1 MSGKK
6 YAKVSPDHAE
16 EYLRKEA
23 FEAIANHPKDRDFQ
37 LVCVHTR
44 NRTELEQPIEESRV
58 VKILDQVLL
67 DLKPGSVAQTDA
79 AATLRLT
86 VPQALIDAAHIV
98 ERAGSDTLKSLLA
111 PKPEEKQQDG
121 PQVLESSGVPVSA
134 PVEEDADPIP
144 PFDPS
149 VINGIYGK
157 FVDVI
162 TKGTTMSPQFA
173 YAIAKTVVGIKM
185 AGKVTFE
192 DLDVE
197 PRFYTALIGETGSG
211 KGEAWRRMH
220 QILSLDLQIGT
231 VSNLKII
238 NSADSGAGIRDVFF
252 DPPEDAPVLMYI
264 DEVESFG
271 NKAAATRNPA
281 ILDMLI
287 ELADSKSV
295 SRVKAASKNDKGNKT
310 KNDARLCAVMCGQDG
325 FTYMK
330 AFAGRTRLGLWDRL
344 SPEYAVAVEAGDLPP
359 IDKVEAINVLS
370 DLKKLDYSGAMKMA
384 DEAKQAIDAFWLS
397 QDTEVRKKARW
408 KKNLALD
415 AYMSAFGRGSKIV
428 QMEDVTVATK
438 IFARQLIIRQVHFT
452 TEVPD
457 RTGYY
462 LGLIKKITNKMIQ
475 QLAAGMPPDQA
486 ARSRRDY
493 EKSTN
498 ASRDN
503 EEHMFEKAWQTHSRV
518 HLMEVK
524 IKKSNGREYSKYLP
538 LPEDDGRN

>member
-1 MSGKK
+1 MPVKK
-6 YAKVSPDHAE
+6 YVKVSPDHAE

-37 LVCVHTR
+37 LVCVQTR
-44 NRTELEQPIEESRV
+44 NRMELEQPLGESRV
-58 VKILDQVLL
+58 EQILDQVLQ
-67 DLKPGSVAQTDA
+67 DLKPGSAAQTEA
-79 AATLRLT
+79 ASSLRLT
-86 VPQALIDAAHIV
+86 VPQALIDAAQIV

-111 PKPEEKQQDG
+111 PKLETKQQNG
-121 PQVLESSGVPVSA
+121 PLVLESSGVPASA
-134 PVEEDADPIP
+134 PVEEEVDPIP
-144 PFDPS
+144 SFDPS
-149 VINGIYGK
+149 VMNGIYKK

-162 TKGTTMSPQFA
+162 IKGTTMSPQFA
-173 YAIAKTVVGIKM
+173 YAIAKTIVGIKM
-185 AGKVTFE
+185 AGRVEFE

-220 QILSLDLQIGT
+220 QILSLDTQIGT
-231 VSNLKII
+231 ISGLKVI
-238 NSADSGAGIRDVFF
+238 NSADSGAGIRDTFF
-252 DPPEDAPVLMYI
+252 EVPEDAPVLMYI

-271 NKAAATRNPA
+271 NKAATTRNPA

-295 SRVKAASKNDKGNKT
+295 SRVKAATKNDKGSKT
-310 KNDARLCAVMCGQDG
+310 KNDARLCAVICGQDG

-330 AFAGRTRLGLWDRL
+330 AFAGRTRLGIYDRL
-344 SPEYAVAVEAGDLPP
+344 SPEYATAVEAGNLPP

-370 DLKKLDYSGAMKMA
+370 DLQKLDYSGTMKMT
-384 DEAKQAIDAFWLS
+384 DEAKQALDVFWMS
-397 QDTEVRKKARW
+397 QSTDVRKKARF

-428 QMEDVTVATK
+428 EIEDVTIASK

-452 TEVPD
+452 IEVPD

-462 LGLIKKITNKMIQ
+462 LGLIKKITNKMRE
-475 QLAAGMPPDQA
+475 QLAAGMPQDQV

-503 EEHMFEKAWQTHSRV
+503 EEHLFDKAWQTHSRV
-518 HLMEVK
+518 HLMEVT
-524 IKKSNGREYSKYLP
+524 IKKSNGRVYEKYLP
-538 LPEDDGRN
+538 LPEDDGSE